1 MIINY
6 QALNRSGMLVNDTLV
21 VENESE
27 AFSELKR
34 MGLVPV
40 RLLEESEHSSSE
52 GLLGMLNRFH
62 SAPMADP
69 RKASRRELPL
79 FTEQM
84 AILLE
89 TGTPVAP
96 SLTALER
103 QVTSRHWQELVCRL
117 RQQVEEGGSLASAV
131 ASYPEVFDP
140 IYSSMISAGE
150 ASGTLPVILNRLA
163 QLARQSDRIRH
174 KIVSAMIYPALLTG
188 IATTVVIVLLFF
200 VLPRFAAIFTEM
212 NVNLPASTQTLLTI
226 SDFVR
231 HHTLLLLI
239 GLGVVITALVLGLR
253 SREGQRFIQRNAL
266 KLPIF
271 GPMLKS
277 IINARIFR
285 LIGLLSESCVPLLES
300 IELTKAS
307 TQNYLYID
315 MLTQVHDNVLAGQS
329 MHEIMLTSNLIPPS
343 IAQMV
348 HTGEEN
354 AQIGRVM
361 TLLANNLDD
370 HNDTRIST
378 LTNIMEPVILI
389 FMGLIIGTVAISLVL
404 PMFDLSQIS
413 A

>member
-6 QALNRSGMLVNDTLV
+6 QALNQSGMLVNDTLV
-21 VENESE
+21 VESESE

-40 RLLEESEHSSSE
+40 RLLEGSEHASSD
-52 GLLGMLNRFH
+52 GLASMLKRLRPQ
-62 SAPMADP
+62 PMADP
-69 RKASRRELPL
+69 GKASRRELAL

-96 SLTALER
+96 SLSALER
-103 QVTSRHWQELVCRL
+103 QVSSRHWQALVRRL

-131 ASYPEVFDP
+131 ASNPEVFDP

-150 ASGTLPVILNRLA
+150 ASGALPVILNRLA
-163 QLARQSDRIRH
+163 QLSRQSDRIRQ
-174 KIVSAMIYPALLTG
+174 KIISAMIYPALLTG
-188 IATTVVIVLLFF
+188 IATTVVVVLLFF

-212 NVNLPASTQTLLTI
+212 DVILPASTEALLSV

-231 HHTLLLLI
+231 QHTLLLLGI
-239 GLGVVITALVLGLR
+239 LGGIVTALVLGLR
-253 SREGQRFIQRNAL
+253 SRGGQRFIQRSVL
-266 KLPIF
+266 KLPLF
-271 GPMLKS
+271 GPLIKS

-285 LIGLLSESCVPLLES
+285 LVGLLSESSVPLLDS
-300 IELTKAS
+300 LELTKSS
-307 TQNYLYID
+307 TQNYLYVD
-315 MLTQVHDNVLAGQS
+315 MLTQMHDNVLSGQS
-329 MHEIMLTSNLIPPS
+329 MHEIMLRSSLVPPS

-348 HTGEEN
+348 RTGEDN

-361 TLLANNLDD
+361 TLLANHLDD
-370 HNDTRIST
+370 HNDTRISM

-389 FMGLIIGTVAISLVL
+389 IMGLVIGTVAVSLVL
-404 PMFDLSQIS
+404 PMFDLSRIS

>member
-40 RLLEESEHSSSE
+40 RLTEGSEHQSS
-52 GLLGMLNRFH
+52 GALAGMLNRLR
-62 SAPMADP
+62 SASAADP
-69 RKASRRELPL
+69 RKSSRRELPL

-96 SLTALER
+96 SLMALER
-103 QVTSRHWQELVCRL
+103 QVTSRHWQVLVSRL

-131 ASYPEVFDP
+131 ASYPKVFDP

-163 QLARQSDRIRH
+163 QLSRQSDRIRH
-174 KIVSAMIYPALLTG
+174 KVVSAMIYPALLTG
-188 IATTVVIVLLFF
+188 IATTVVVVLLFF
-200 VLPRFAAIFTEM
+200 VLPRFADIFTEM
-212 NVNLPASTQTLLTI
+212 DVKLPASTKTLLAI
-226 SDFVR
+226 SEFVR
-231 HHTLLLLI
+231 QHALLLPVSF
-239 GLGVVITALVLGLR
+239 GVAVLALVLGLR
-253 SREGQRFIQRNAL
+253 SRGGQRFIQRNVL

-271 GPMLKS
+271 GPLIKS
-277 IINARIFR
+277 VINARIFR
-285 LIGLLSESCVPLLES
+285 LIGLLSESSVPLLES
-300 IELTKAS
+300 IKLTKSS
-307 TQNYLYID
+307 TRNYLYNYMI
-315 MLTQVHDNVLAGQS
+315 TQMHDSVLDGQS
-329 MHEIMLTSNLIPPS
+329 MHEIMLQSSLVPSS

-361 TLLANNLDD
+361 TLLANHLDD
-370 HNDTRIST
+370 HNDTSIST
-378 LTNIMEPVILI
+378 LTNIMEPIILV

>member
-40 RLLEESEHSSSE
+40 RLLEDSEHPSSE
-52 GLLGMLNRFH
+52 GMGGMLSRLR
-62 SAPMADP
+62 SAPPADP

-96 SLTALER
+96 SLMALER
-103 QVTSRHWQELVCRL
+103 QVSSRHWQELVRRL

-131 ASYPEVFDP
+131 ASHSKVFDP

-163 QLARQSDRIRH
+163 QLSRQSDRIRH
-174 KIVSAMIYPALLTG
+174 KVISAMIYPALLTG

-212 NVNLPASTQTLLTI
+212 NVKLPASTKSLLAI

-231 HHTLLLLI
+231 QHTLLLLV
-239 GLGVVITALVLGLR
+239 GLGVAGSALILALR
-253 SREGQRFIQRNAL
+253 SREGKRFVQRNVL

-271 GPMLKS
+271 GPLLKS

-285 LIGLLSESCVPLLES
+285 LIGLLSESSVPLLES
-300 IELTKAS
+300 IELTKS
-307 TQNYLYID
+307 SMQNYLYTD
-315 MLTQVHDNVLAGQS
+315 MLTQVHDNVLAGES
-329 MHEIMLTSNLIPPS
+329 MHEIMLQSSLIPPS

-378 LTNIMEPVILI
+378 LTNIMEPVILV

-404 PMFDLSQIS
+404 PMFDLSKIS

>member
-27 AFSELKR
+27 AYSELKR
-34 MGLVPV
+34 LGLVPV
-40 RLLEESEHSSSE
+40 RLIEGSKSASSE
-52 GLLGMLNRFH
+52 GLIRMLARLRPQT
-62 SAPMADP
+62 AIDP

-79 FTEQM
+79 FIEQM

-103 QVTSRHWQELVCRL
+103 QVTSSHWQVLVRQL
-117 RQQVEEGGSLASAV
+117 RQQVEDGGSLASAV

-163 QLARQSDRIRH
+163 QLSRQSDRIRK
-174 KIVSAMIYPALLTG
+174 KIVSAMIYPALLMG
-188 IATTVVIVLLFF
+188 IATTVVVVLLFF
-200 VLPRFAAIFTEM
+200 VLPRFATIFTEM
-212 NVNLPASTQTLLTI
+212 DVTLPGSTTALLAI

-231 HHTLLLLI
+231 GHPLVLLV
-239 GLGVVITALVLGLR
+239 GLGAVVSACVLGLR
-253 SREGQRFIQRNAL
+253 SRGGQRLIQRNVL
-266 KLPIF
+266 RLPIF
-271 GPMLKS
+271 GPLIKS
-277 IINARIFR
+277 IISARIFR
-285 LIGLLSESCVPLLES
+285 LQGLLSESSVPLLES
-300 IELTKAS
+300 IELSKSS
-307 TQNYLYID
+307 TRNYLYKD
-315 MLTQVHDNVLAGQS
+315 MLTQIHDNVLSGQS
-329 MHEIMLTSNLIPPS
+329 MYEIMLQSNLVNPS

-361 TLLANNLDD
+361 TLLANHLDD
-370 HNDTRIST
+370 HNDTQIST
-378 LTNIMEPVILI
+378 LTNIMEPVILV

-404 PMFDLSQIS
+404 PMFDLSRIS